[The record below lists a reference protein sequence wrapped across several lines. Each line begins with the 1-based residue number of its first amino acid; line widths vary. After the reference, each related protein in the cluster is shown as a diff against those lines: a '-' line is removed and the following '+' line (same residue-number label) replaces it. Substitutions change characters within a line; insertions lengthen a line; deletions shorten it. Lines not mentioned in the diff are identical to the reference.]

1 MSNQP
6 QGSIGTIVWT
16 DITVDNTDELRAFYS
31 QVVGWQSSEVG
42 MGDHRDFNMHIPAS
56 NNVVAGIC
64 HARGVNADLPPAWLV
79 YITVDD
85 LDQSVTRCLELGGRV
100 IAGPKEAGEHG
111 RYCVIR
117 DPAGAAAA
125 LFEAAK

>member
-6 QGSIGTIVWT
+6 QGSIGAIVWT
-16 DITVDNTDELRAFYS
+16 DITVDNADELREFYS

-42 MGDHRDFNMHIPAS
+42 MGDHSDFNMHTPAS